1 MCFSLIE
8 CGLSWLL
15 KGCCFFFKNPCFK
28 LFSWI
33 HLSALCAHWHRFQIV
48 CSAAAFSRRDGA
60 GQQREDPVFAANIPF
75 KVALFA
81 ALTGHEYQA
90 EGAEGAVDSTPT
102 GCRTAQLQPASNAIY
117 VSSML
122 PAPVVSASCNLV
134 FVMSSCQ
141 QWSYIAVFISF

>member
-1 MCFSLIE
+1 M
-8 CGLSWLL
+8 
-15 KGCCFFFKNPCFK
+15 KGCVFWVFFFFKPVILNYSLEFIYRP
-28 LFSWI
+28 
-33 HLSALCAHWHRFQIV
+33 CAHRFKIV
-48 CSAAAFSRRDGA
+48 WTAAAMRDGA

-102 GCRTAQLQPASNAIY
+102 GCRCRLLRAAQLSSSQPSNAIY

-122 PAPVVSASCNLV
+122 PAPVVIVSCNLV
-134 FVMSSCQ
+134 LMLSSCQ
-141 QWSYIAVFISF
+141 QWSYAVFISF